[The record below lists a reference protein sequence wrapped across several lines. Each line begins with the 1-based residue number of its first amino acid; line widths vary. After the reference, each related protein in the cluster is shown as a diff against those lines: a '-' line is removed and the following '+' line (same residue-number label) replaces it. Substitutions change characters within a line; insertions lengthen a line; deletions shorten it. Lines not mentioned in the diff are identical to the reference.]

1 VNGDLVPAIDNTYNL
16 GTLEKRWKSLQ
27 LGPGTLWIQDSEVT
41 PPTQVGLTVKSG
53 ALLLDGADSLRI
65 GNIRLTSTGLTSM
78 NTTGP
83 ITLGD
88 GTFNGLVQLQ
98 AGGLAF
104 GDGSVQTKAWTG
116 GVGAQ
121 GDKGDKGDK
130 GDTGS
135 QGPQGEPGTVEGFIE
150 VPVCIDTANNGQ
162 NKMAMFYGTCKDLDI
177 KGTDISMLQRK

>member
-1 VNGDLVPAIDNTYNL
+1 VNGDLIPAIDNTYSL
-16 GTLEKRWKSLQ
+16 GTSTFRWKSLQ
-27 LGPGTLWIQDSEVT
+27 LGPGTLWIQDSAENSAH
-41 PPTQVGLTVKSG
+41 QVGLTVNAG

-65 GNIRLTSTGLTSM
+65 GNIRLTPTGLTSIDSA
-78 NTTGP
+78 GP

-121 GDKGDKGDK
+121 GDKGDKGD
-130 GDTGS
+130 TGS
-135 QGPQGEPGTVEGFIE
+135 QGPQGEPGTVDGFIE
-150 VPVCIDTANNGQ
+150 VPVCIDNANNGQ

-177 KGTDISMLQRK
+177 KGTDITMLQRK